1 MAGEGGETPQPTGEQ
16 PPNPAEAAQEKT
28 PTSGLG
34 TGPRIPA
41 ERFTIEVT
49 RSPSD
54 ILAEAAK
61 QVVNTPPEQLLK
73 SSQWRRDSGQDAT
86 EASLNQGL
94 PQSTVKETG
103 VSTPNSTNQSPTK

>member
-16 PPNPAEAAQEKT
+16 PPNP
-28 PTSGLG
+28 
-34 TGPRIPA
+34 
-41 ERFTIEVT
+41 
-49 RSPSD
+49 
-54 ILAEAAK
+54 AEAAK

>member
-1 MAGEGGETPQPTGEQ
+1 MAEGGDLPKPTGEQ
-16 PPNPAEAAQEKT
+16 LTNPQEVAKPKT
-28 PTSGLG
+28 PTSSLE
-34 TGPRIPA
+34 TGSRIPA
-41 ERFTIEVT
+41 ERFTIKST

-54 ILAEAAK
+54 ILAEGAK
-61 QVVNTPPEQLLK
+61 QVVNTPPDQLMK